1 MRKPSLAALLLVLVA
16 LLAACAGGP
25 PKRVYPPQASV
36 QELRVQD
43 DGSWKLSLRIRNFS
57 TVPMRF
63 SRLQARFT
71 VGGHDATRFD
81 FDPGIT
87 VGPGSAEL
95 VEQVFTPGAG
105 AREAVHQ
112 AMASRRNTSIQA
124 ANSLRLLR
132 KNFRLAG
139 TLAKSCSTRTRVPG
153 GTAAGPSEINSP

>member
-1 MRKPSLAALLLVLVA
+1 MTHSLARIFAILALP

-95 VEQVFTPGAG
+95 VEQVFTPGPG
-105 AREAVHQ
+105 ARDAVKQ
-112 AMASRRNTSIQA
+112 ALANRRSVA
-124 ANSLRLLR
+124 YLLSG
-132 KNFRLAG
+132 RLASSDPG
-139 TLAKSCSTRTRVPG
+139 TDDKIEYPSRLDPVPG
-153 GTAAGPSEINSP
+153 LDGVLR

>member
-1 MRKPSLAALLLVLVA
+1 MSPSRLIVILLVSL

-36 QELRVQD
+36 QELRVLE
-43 DGSWKLSLRIRNFS
+43 DGSWRLSLRIRNFS

-63 SRLQARFT
+63 SRLQASFT

-81 FDPGIT
+81 LDPGVT

-105 AREAVHQ
+105 ARDAVAQ
-112 AMASRRNTSIQA
+112 ALARRSSVA
-124 ANSLRLLR
+124 YVLSG
-132 KNFRLAG
+132 RLASSDPG
-139 TLAKSCSTRTRVPG
+139 TDDAFDYPSRLDPVPG
-153 GTAAGPSEINSP
+153 LDGVLR

>member
-1 MRKPSLAALLLVLVA
+1 MRKSSLAAFLLVLVA

-43 DGSWKLSLRIRNFS
+43 DGSWRLSLRIRNFS

-63 SRLQARFT
+63 SRLQASFT

-81 FDPGIT
+81 FDPAVT

-95 VEQVFTPGAG
+95 VEQVFTPGPA
-105 AREAVHQ
+105 AREAVTR
-112 AMASRRNTSIQA
+112 AL
-124 ANSLRLLR
+124 ANRSSVAYLLSG
-132 KNFRLAG
+132 RLA
-139 TLAKSCSTRTRVPG
+139 SSDPRTDDPIEYPSRLDPVPG
-153 GTAAGPSEINSP
+153 LEGVLR